1 MNEEDITKYIGSIK
15 GNVPLSEL
23 SAKYRNAYV
32 AIALIHHFGAEK
44 YGYYSWYND
53 PLNCNSSIS
62 DNIDA
67 IFRHMTAHRIGK
79 FIDPESRLPHIF
91 HACCRAG
98 MLITVYY
105 RQDNDGYFIKKKNE
119 DAKLDVLSQLTTEEI
134 LVLSKDKLVPE
145 YEDLDSLSDHI
156 FEILC
161 GIDMFDSLRFPDI
174 SLSELYYSEIED
186 LVLSIWRYM
195 IKLVNANRLV
205 SYDTTNVGE
214 SVREF
219 ITTYGKFITNVEEGN
234 KSWTAQI

>member
-1 MNEEDITKYIGSIK
+1 MNEENITKYIGSVK
-15 GNVPLSEL
+15 GKVPFSGL

-53 PLNCNSSIS
+53 PVNCNSSIS

-79 FIDPESRLPHIF
+79 FIDPESKLPHIF

-105 RQDNDGYFIKKKNE
+105 RQDNNGYFVKKRNN

-134 LVLSKDKLVPE
+134 LVLGKDKLIPE
-145 YEDLDSLSDHI
+145 IKDLDRLSDHI

-161 GIDMFDSLRFPDI
+161 GMDMFDSIHLPGI
-174 SLSELYYSEIED
+174 ALSDTDYSEIED
-186 LVLSIWRYM
+186 LVLSVWRYM
-195 IKLVNANRLV
+195 ISLVNMNKLV

-214 SVREF
+214 SVRKF
-219 ITTYGKFITNVEEGN
+219 IDTYGKFIVNSVEGD
-234 KSWTAQI
+234 KTWTVQI